1 MCRTQGDPLAG
12 LGWILCVPP
21 PHKGPWGGSRQLDA
35 SWKEGLKIA
44 LLPAPASLPAVSGQ
58 VTGEVIWPPA
68 DTHVQKR
75 AWKNRSFLSASPCPL
90 LQVPPGK
97 EQREGRGSRKPE
109 GVWQEDEGGKES
121 APGDGTL
128 SPARWAP
135 HCPGHQKGRLRQRE
149 VREAAPSPSWSRH
162 PHPDTW
168 PWCLPLKQ
176 PPCDSDGLYLA
187 PDTSAHMNHPL
198 P

>member
-21 PHKGPWGGSRQLDA
+21 PRRGPWGGSRQLDA

-44 LLPAPASLPAVSGQ
+44 LLPAPAGLPAVSRR
-58 VTGEVIWPPA
+58 VTWRGYLAPGRHTCSE
-68 DTHVQKR
+68 TG

-109 GVWQEDEGGKES
+109 GIWQEDEGGKGA
-121 APGDGTL
+121 APGDADPQPCKVGAPL
-128 SPARWAP
+128 SRA
-135 HCPGHQKGRLRQRE
+135 
-149 VREAAPSPSWSRH
+149 
-162 PHPDTW
+162 
-168 PWCLPLKQ
+168 
-176 PPCDSDGLYLA
+176 
-187 PDTSAHMNHPL
+187 
-198 P
+198 